1 MEALDT
7 FMCPWL
13 GLKRRGKESSKRS
26 YSLSLS
32 LSLSVCLSVCLRWRW
47 NLQYVK

>member
-32 LSLSVCLSVCLRWRW
+32 LSLSLCVCLSVSGGDGICSM
-47 NLQYVK
+47 